1 MAKQCIKKI
10 TVTMETYVQFIP
22 LISTD
27 VYYHID
33 PPRHNFENCLLPCFV
48 PESCFGRPLAAW
60 PTQVAVRDKTR

>member
-27 VYYHID
+27 VYYHIE
-33 PPRHNFENCLLPCFV
+33 PGEVNLRKSRKLRKFQGNL
-48 PESCFGRPLAAW
+48 
-60 PTQVAVRDKTR
+60 